1 MADDELSTAL
11 QRLVNDG
18 VLDDAQVARVD
29 AEVRPLLDEDD
40 DGERLVDVLA
50 YLGGALVLA
59 AVGVIAAM
67 SWDSL
72 GPSGQVLLCVGGAVV
87 LLVAAV
93 LLETRRTNRL
103 PSVLAAL
110 ASGAAGLAASVAA
123 SWIRDDTIDGVNILY
138 AAIGVAIVSVPAYV
152 RWRGWP
158 LVIATYSAGLLYVL
172 YLLDLVDLDDR
183 WGPVVLLTIYGFV
196 FVGLGWLIP
205 ERNVAVTL
213 GYAAIA
219 LAATIGAVSDETAW
233 VGLILAVIVIAA
245 TFGLYAQTRFG
256 GYATLGALTAL
267 VVPATA
273 MATLTESALLVAG
286 SLCLIGL
293 SLIVAAVR
301 TNRRT
306 TAT

>member
-87 LLVAAV
+87 LAGRSSTAGVPAN
-93 LLETRRTNRL
+93 ERRL

-123 SWIRDDTIDGVNILY
+123 SWIRDDTIDNINVLY
-138 AAIGVAIVSVPAYV
+138 AAMGVAIVSLPAYV

-158 LVIATYSAGLLYVL
+158 LVTATYSAGLLL
-172 YLLDLVDLDDR
+172 RALSPRPHRSRRQSGGR
-183 WGPVVLLTIYGFV
+183 W
-196 FVGLGWLIP
+196 
-205 ERNVAVTL
+205 
-213 GYAAIA
+213 
-219 LAATIGAVSDETAW
+219 
-233 VGLILAVIVIAA
+233 
-245 TFGLYAQTRFG
+245 
-256 GYATLGALTAL
+256 
-267 VVPATA
+267 
-273 MATLTESALLVAG
+273 
-286 SLCLIGL
+286 CC
-293 SLIVAAVR
+293 
-301 TNRRT
+301 
-306 TAT
+306 